1 MVNKSGGVHINF
13 NYHKGDH
20 ITCIIIKKEKV
31 FSLLN
36 YKTEI
41 RETEKSFRLA
51 PKCPVP
57 NN

>member
-1 MVNKSGGVHINF
+1 MVNKTGGVHINF
-13 NYHKGDH
+13 NYH